1 MANVLNMD
9 KPIMVIG
16 ALAERSSIRS
26 IERMTVLLM
35 ERLRRE
41 QGPHLW
47 AEVIEQV
54 RKKCDELNANYGT
67 PVIEVTI
74 PQSGKLVVHL
84 LVDGARTTLMA
95 TFDANSSK
103 AALSWAYSNNRSEG
117 GYRLLISGDNVGFN
131 DGGSAVLGFT
141 SPETVA
147 TRMLDGLVS

>member
-54 RKKCDELNANYGT
+54 
-67 PVIEVTI
+67 
-74 PQSGKLVVHL
+74 
-84 LVDGARTTLMA
+84 
-95 TFDANSSK
+95 
-103 AALSWAYSNNRSEG
+103 
-117 GYRLLISGDNVGFN
+117 
-131 DGGSAVLGFT
+131 
-141 SPETVA
+141 
-147 TRMLDGLVS
+147 